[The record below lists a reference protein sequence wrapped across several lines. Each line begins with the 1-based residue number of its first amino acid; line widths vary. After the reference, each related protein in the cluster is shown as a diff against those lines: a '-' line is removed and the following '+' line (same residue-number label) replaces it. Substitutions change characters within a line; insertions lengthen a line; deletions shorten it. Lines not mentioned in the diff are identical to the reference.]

1 MRVDAERELWNVR
14 KEVLPSIQNYWDWK
28 FALACL
34 ISLPSFFFLFFFVF
48 FLWSLAEE
56 AIFSDLPQ

>member
-14 KEVLPSIQNYWDWK
+14 KEVRPSIQNYWDWK
-28 FALACL
+28 FACNF
-34 ISLPSFFFLFFFVF
+34 SSFSFFFFVF
-48 FLWSLAEE
+48 FCFLRSLAEE